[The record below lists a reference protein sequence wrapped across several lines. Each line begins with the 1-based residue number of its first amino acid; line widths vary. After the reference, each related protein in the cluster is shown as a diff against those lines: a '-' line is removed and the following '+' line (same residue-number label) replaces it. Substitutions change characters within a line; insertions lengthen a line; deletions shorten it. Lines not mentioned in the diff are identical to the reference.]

1 MTYSTC
7 TLHHDLLQD
16 PKKFSIKEMM
26 VTWQSFVHEVWLAA
40 QGRSGASC
48 QMVPAASQL
57 PVFFL
62 GCSTLTLLPCG
73 LRSCGSTLQIA
84 GLMMEDPNHFSASQD
99 VCERIANWCMSVCI
113 HAPNIIL
120 KAAVRALG
128 ARSAAGAHGRRSFP
142 AGWVCSCAGAWL

>member
-1 MTYSTC
+1 MAELRARGMASC
-7 TLHHDLLQD
+7 AGQGLL
-16 PKKFSIKEMM
+16 PN
-26 VTWQSFVHEVWLAA
+26 
-40 QGRSGASC
+40 GASC
-48 QMVPAASQL
+48 IAAAC
-57 PVFFL
+57 FFL
-62 GCSTLTLLPCG
+62 GCSTVTLLPCG

-84 GLMMEDPNHFSASQD
+84 GLMMEDPNHFSACQD

-128 ARSAAGAHGRRSFP
+128 ACSAAGAHGRRSFP